1 MRVTAS
7 QPDPSSGTICWRL
20 TPTFQGSSA
29 IPFPTL
35 LILCSVIPLPPLL
48 YPTGMPHITA
58 FQASL
63 QVLIL
68 LSSEGQP
75 HFTWASPQ
83 VLILHSFEGEP
94 HFTRA
99 SPQVLIL
106 HSFEG
111 ETHFTQASPQVLIL
125 HSFEGEP
132 HLTDEDAEHGELQ
145 QLAQPMQL
153 LRSKAHVGIH
163 VFWLQIQHCFPS

>member
-111 ETHFTQASPQVLIL
+111 E
-125 HSFEGEP
+125 P

>member
-1 MRVTAS
+1 MAFVPPGWVRCLQGYWVSTVRVTAS

-94 HFTRA
+94 H
-99 SPQVLIL
+99 
-106 HSFEG
+106 
-111 ETHFTQASPQVLIL
+111 
-125 HSFEGEP
+125 
-132 HLTDEDAEHGELQ
+132 LTDEDAEHGELQ